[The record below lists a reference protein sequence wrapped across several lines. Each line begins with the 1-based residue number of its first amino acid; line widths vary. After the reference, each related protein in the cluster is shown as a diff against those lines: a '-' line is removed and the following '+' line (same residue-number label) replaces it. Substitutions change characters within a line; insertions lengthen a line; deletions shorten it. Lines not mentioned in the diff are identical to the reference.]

1 MKYLV
6 LSYQRDMGNIFE
18 IEDENETNSE
28 YDEINIS
35 DDTKSVAVLKM
46 QF

>member
-1 MKYLV
+1 
-6 LSYQRDMGNIFE
+6 MGNIFE
-18 IEDENETNSE
+18 IEDENDANSE

-46 QF
+46 